1 MILIQL
7 FGGLGNQMFQYAIGR
22 HLSVIQKTNL
32 YYFFDNPKG
41 TLLRGIELNN
51 FNIQANIANEFEV
64 FIVRGFRSYLFDNYW
79 VNNLLLGRRV
89 IVEKKYNFNPAVL
102 EMPDNSFLKG
112 YWQSEKYFLP
122 IRELLLNDFKLKNE
136 ISPEAKEIEKE
147 IRNSNSVA
155 VHLRR
160 GDYLSPKNSE
170 IYIALG
176 AEYYEN
182 AARLIL
188 QGNPDCKFFI
198 FSDDYNWAKENFEL
212 NAAFEVLKPNENP
225 ATDLYLMSQCKHQIT
240 ANSSYSWWAAWL
252 NTNPEKMV
260 ISPKKWFKTPVFET
274 EDRIPESWIKM

>member
-7 FGGLGNQMFQYAIGR
+7 YGGIGNQMFQYALGR
-22 HLSVIQKTNL
+22 HLAAKQKVQLN
-32 YYFFDNPKG
+32 YFFENPKG
-41 TLLRGIELNN
+41 AIPRGLELNN
-51 FNIQANIANEFEV
+51 FNIQATTASELAIFKVKGFKQSV
-64 FIVRGFRSYLFDNYW
+64 FDKYW
-79 VNNLLLGRRV
+79 VNNLLLGRRSA
-89 IVEKKYNFNPAVL
+89 IERKYSFNPAVL

-136 ISPEAKEIEKE
+136 ISPEAKEIEQQ

-155 VHLRR
+155 VHIRR

-176 AEYYEN
+176 ADYYQN
-182 AARLIL
+182 SARLIL
-188 QGNPDCKFFI
+188 ENKTDCKFFV

-274 EDRIPESWIKM
+274 DDRIPESWIKM